1 VLLRATLAIVL
12 AATGALGASAP
23 AEARAPSIAWVPCE
37 RDATAQCGT
46 LSVPADWSRPGGP
59 KIQVAVARRPATDP
73 AARVGSLVFGP
84 GGPGDSGVDRV
95 VTGMGRFSAELRSR
109 FDIVSFD
116 PRGVGRSTPATC
128 TAGILAGR
136 PAPILTSQ
144 ADFDRTVRF
153 NQRLYADC
161 RRQTGE
167 ALDHYDSRS
176 AAHDLDALRA
186 ALGEKK
192 LTFHGSSYGTLLGE
206 MYAETYPHRVRA
218 IVLESAMDH
227 SAGTRGFLEPQ
238 ARAVQD
244 AFAEFADWCR
254 STPQCPLFGRDVR
267 TVWRDL
273 LGRAERGELGAVTP
287 FDLRVTAFRAFYL
300 PDWPDLA
307 DNLATAYAG
316 GPLRAVQLPPVA
328 FPVFCDDWNL
338 PVRDYAGYA
347 ALLRRLAALSPDLG
361 YPPAVFAAT
370 FCLGWP
376 KPVANQQHRLRIAD
390 LSTPMLL
397 LKSRHDPGTGDSW
410 AATVARQAGRDAAL
424 VTYEGWGH
432 GAYGRTPCTTSVV
445 DRYLIDL
452 TVPARGTTCPAA
464 AP

>member
-1 VLLRATLAIVL
+1 VLLRTTLAIALVAGVL
-12 AATGALGASAP
+12 GIPAAAP
-23 AEARAPSIAWVPCE
+23 PPSITWTPCA

-46 LSVPADWSRPGGP
+46 LSVPADWGHPKGP
-59 KIQVAVARRPATDP
+59 RIDVAVARRLATDP

-84 GGPGDSGVDRV
+84 GGPGDSGVDRITV
-95 VTGMGRFSAELRSR
+95 GMDRFSPELRRR

-116 PRGVGRSTPATC
+116 PRGVGRSTPASCPPGLPAT
-128 TAGILAGR
+128 R
-136 PAPILTSQ
+136 PAPILADQ
-144 ADFDRTVRF
+144 GDFDATVRF

-167 ALDHYDSRS
+167 LVDHYDTRS

-186 ALGEKK
+186 ALSERT

-206 MYAETYPHRVRA
+206 MYAELFPRRVRA

-244 AFAEFADWCR
+244 AFTEFAGWCQT
-254 STPQCPLFGRDVR
+254 TPECALYGHDVR
-267 TVWRDL
+267 TVWREL
-273 LGRAERGELGAVTP
+273 LARAERGELGTVTP
-287 FDLRVTAFRAFYL
+287 WDMRVTAFRAFYL
-300 PDWPDLA
+300 PNWRDLA
-307 DNLATAYAG
+307 NNLATAYAG
-316 GPLRAVQLPPVA
+316 GPFRAVQLPPVP
-328 FPVFCDDWNL
+328 FPVFCGDWNL
-338 PVRDYAGYA
+338 PVRDYRDYA
-347 ALLRRLAALSPDLG
+347 DMMRRLAELSPDMD

-376 KPVANQQHRLRIAD
+376 KPIANAQHPLRID
-390 LSTPMLL
+390 GLSTPMLL

-410 AATVARQAGRDAAL
+410 AANVARQAGRDAVL

-432 GAYGRTPCTTSVV
+432 GAYGRTPCTISVV

-452 TVPARGTTCPAA
+452 TVPARGTTCPA
-464 AP
+464 PLP